1 MTGTTHLTRL
11 RTRMLATA
19 YTNADFWARR
29 WALLTDQAVGTPA
42 RRDPAAAETLA
53 ASLLAPEFLHDTQIL
68 GAAVE
73 AGIDTSHWEERRE
86 KARTYARE
94 THELPTR
101 FDPDTEA
108 RRLWAS
114 LFGHYKPIA
123 AALAG
128 YLRELPP
135 AWQEDLF
142 TPSPDS
148 PISHRQDPEPP
159 GSETAPYD
167 VSREDCPACLE
178 AQDQC
183 RYHAGV
189 FAGSEYQRALITPAS
204 RAARATPRR
213 PPRCSTGTAAR
224 SPSAAGAPT
233 SCPATPPTPRTS
245 TYAT

>member
-19 YTNADFWARR
+19 YSNADFWARR
-29 WALLTDQAVGTPA
+29 WAFLTDQAVGALA
-42 RRDPAAAETLA
+42 RSDPAAAETLA

-86 KARTYARE
+86 KARAYARE
-94 THELPTR
+94 AHELPPR
-101 FDPDTEA
+101 FDSDTEA

-114 LFGHYKPIA
+114 LFEHYKPIA

-135 AWQEDLF
+135 TWQEDLF

-148 PISHRQDPEPP
+148 PAVHRPDPGRP
-159 GSETAPYD
+159 GPETAPYD
-167 VSREDCPACLE
+167 VSWEDCPACLE

-189 FAGSEYQRALITPAS
+189 LAGMEYQRDLITTALTDHTAIDQLQQRHAEREAS
-204 RAARATPRR
+204 AAQ
-213 PPRCSTGTAAR
+213 TAA
-224 SPSAAGAPT
+224 AAT
-233 SCPATPPTPRTS
+233 STPAT
-245 TYAT
+245 A

>member
-29 WALLTDQAVGTPA
+29 WAFLTDQAVGALA

-53 ASLLAPEFLHDTQIL
+53 ASLLAPEFVHDTQIL

-73 AGIDTSHWEERRE
+73 AGIDTSHWEERRQ
-86 KARTYARE
+86 KARAYARE
-94 THELPTR
+94 AHELPPR
-101 FDPDTEA
+101 FDPDAEA

-114 LFGHYKPIA
+114 LFEHYQPIA
-123 AALAG
+123 AALTS

-135 AWQEDLF
+135 TWQEDLF

-148 PISHRQDPEPP
+148 PATHQPDLERP
-159 GSETAPYD
+159 GPETAPYD
-167 VSREDCPACLE
+167 VSWEDCPACTE

-189 FAGSEYQRALITPAS
+189 FAGMEYQRGLITTALTDHTAIDQLQQRHDELQAKTAQPMAADAS
-204 RAARATPRR
+204 TSATP
-213 PPRCSTGTAAR
+213 
-224 SPSAAGAPT
+224 
-233 SCPATPPTPRTS
+233 
-245 TYAT
+245 